1 MPTPP
6 KFRIALYPGDGI
18 GPDVIEEAVRVLRAV
33 EQLDGSFSLDL
44 ETLPWGMSYWRETGR
59 VVPDDFLEQLRRY
72 DAILLGAVGWPAVLP
87 DHVTLAPLVQIRQTF
102 DQYACVRPSRLYPG
116 VKSVLADVKPGDVD
130 LVVIRENSEGEY
142 VDNGGRLRRG
152 TPDEVAWQTAVH
164 SRRGIERVLRY
175 GFQLARRRRSRLTMI
190 TKSNALRHAYGLW
203 DEVLAH
209 LAPQFSDVQCD
220 RQHCDAALM
229 NLVRC
234 PQNFDVIVASNL
246 FGDLLTDLAGVV
258 GGGLGLAPSA
268 NLNPGRVESQESRV
282 ESQESRVESQES
294 RVESQERVIPAQAG
308 IQPESRVES
317 HERVIPAQAGIQPES
332 RVESH
337 ERVIPAQAGIQPES
351 RVESRGNAEYGMQNA
366 ESGSQDPRCAL
377 HSALFTNPA
386 TDSPTPL
393 QPRRPPSMFEPVHGS
408 APDIAGRGI
417 ANPIAAIRS
426 AAMMLDHLGLESA
439 ASRIERAVE
448 RTLAQDKKT
457 PDLGGKLTT
466 QEMGTAVLANL
477 KCDSA

>member
-18 GPDVIEEAVRVLRAV
+18 GPDVIEEAVRVLCAV

-282 ESQESRVESQES
+282 ES
-294 RVESQERVIPAQAG
+294 
-308 IQPESRVES
+308 
-317 HERVIPAQAGIQPES
+317 
-332 RVESH
+332 H

-377 HSALFTNPA
+377 HSALFTDAA

-466 QEMGTAVLANL
+466 QEMGTAVISNL
-477 KCDSA
+477 EAPQQK